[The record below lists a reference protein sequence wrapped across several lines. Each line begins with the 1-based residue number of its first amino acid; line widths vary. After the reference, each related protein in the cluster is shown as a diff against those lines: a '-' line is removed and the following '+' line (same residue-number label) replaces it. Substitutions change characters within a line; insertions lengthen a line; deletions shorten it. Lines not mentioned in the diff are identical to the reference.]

1 MSTRISSRPT
11 SPETRHGLGPLSSNE
26 IVIGLALG
34 SPTESPLAPFPREYL
49 DQYVSPFPSQENGQ
63 DVDYLDDASRTS
75 YDSPKAQSTR
85 SHRSGSR
92 IKRSGSRWKNLGS
105 LFSKKA
111 PPVPATEGPPFYML
125 DRRPQRE
132 RAGSAHTIILPD
144 VPAVPSKP
152 TMPAVPE
159 PQFEA
164 TCSAAAP
171 PVQEGGARAMLR
183 RVSTRRK
190 GVRKRARAQT
200 TGSLESSRRTPAKA
214 RFEDSEI
221 SDERA
226 GAPTWLRLDDGAPEQ
241 EPAGGPSI
249 PDASSL
255 LQIEIPSVELER
267 YSVMFGD
274 VLPPK
279 STQAPPLR
287 PYQRQSLLQEL
298 KPVLSERENMT
309 GDQVFSPLSSN
320 PPLSS
325 SLPRPPH
332 ARKDSTSS
340 TGSKSSTK
348 SGHYG
353 LFPSPKPAQK
363 RKSAGKAPVKPSP
376 LSRSIMTPNVTV
388 ASPRPIVK
396 TSKSQDQNQNQLT
409 IVIDEP
415 EALSPLRT
423 HASPDLGGHHRRT
436 SSFNPSDFSDHST
449 SASHFDYLDD
459 FEGNEY
465 ARPISANGQPRETPS
480 TIAFPT
486 RKSSMR
492 APVAAPIT
500 ASAPRLTFPARS
512 VSVHRLANAT
522 GEQGEVSIARKVSI
536 TRQQRN
542 LVPIVPQVPRQPM
555 QARLISS
562 CSTPALRQSHP
573 LTLEAVVD
581 SC

>member
-1 MSTRISSRPT
+1 MSNRISSRPT

-34 SPTESPLAPFPREYL
+34 SPTENPLAALPREYL

-63 DVDYLDDASRTS
+63 DVEYLDEASRTS

-92 IKRSGSRWKNLGS
+92 IKRSASRWRNLGG
-105 LFSKKA
+105 LFSKKT
-111 PPVPATEGPPFYML
+111 PSVPATEGPPFYML

-132 RAGSAHTIILPD
+132 RAGTAHTIIFSD
-144 VPAVPSKP
+144 VPAVPLNT
-152 TMPAVPE
+152 TMPTVPE
-159 PQFEA
+159 PQSEA

-171 PVQEGGARAMLR
+171 PVPEGGARAMLR

-200 TGSLESSRRTPAKA
+200 TGSLESSRRTPAKP

-226 GAPTWLRLDDGAPEQ
+226 GAPTWLRLDEGAPEQ
-241 EPAGGPSI
+241 EPVGGPSI
-249 PDASSL
+249 PNASSL
-255 LQIEIPSVELER
+255 LQIEIPNVELER

-287 PYQRQSLLQEL
+287 PHQREAQLQEL
-298 KPVLSERENMT
+298 KPVLSGRENMT
-309 GDQVFSPLSSN
+309 EDQVLSPLSSN

-363 RKSAGKAPVKPSP
+363 RKAAIKAPVKPSP
-376 LSRSIMTPNVTV
+376 LSRSITTPNVTV

-396 TSKSQDQNQNQLT
+396 TSKSQDQNQPT
-409 IVIDEP
+409 IVIDET
-415 EALSPLRT
+415 EALSPLRR
-423 HASPDLGGHHRRT
+423 HASTNTGGHHRRT
-436 SSFNPSDFSDHST
+436 SSFNPSDFSDST
-449 SASHFDYLDD
+449 YASHFEYLDD
-459 FEGNEY
+459 FEGNEH
-465 ARPISANGQPRETPS
+465 ARPISANGQPRETFS
-480 TIAFPT
+480 TSAFPA

-500 ASAPRLTFPARS
+500 ASAPRPAFPARS
-512 VSVHRLANAT
+512 VSLHGLANAT

-542 LVPIVPQVPRQPM
+542 LVPIIPQVPRQPM
-555 QARLISS
+555 QARLINS
-562 CSTPALRQSHP
+562 CSTPALRQSHH